1 MAALLTDDESD
12 GTWKVASA
20 IWNSD
25 LATAGLWSGA
35 GLAR

>member
-25 LATAGLWSGA
+25 LAAAGLWSGA